1 MFSDPNLTRVFAAGL
16 AGSPSV
22 MLLWVCIRGRILIR
36 KDGEEDVTVTQ
47 VGEDSPGK
55 SFPLS
60 PSQACVFH

>member
-1 MFSDPNLTRVFAAGL
+1 M
-16 AGSPSV
+16 
-22 MLLWVCIRGRILIR
+22 MLLWVCIRGRILIT